1 MPSTRWPCSKI
12 HQIPGKGKSCGDRFF
27 HPKGR
32 CDDTHH
38 RGSQLTAEGL
48 FLKLGRVTSEYEGF
62 CLCTSVPGQNFVN
75 KNIKGRLETCREAQ
89 SYREKSRDVARQNQ
103 RHRAR
108 TRMRC
113 SPGSA
118 LAIRGQ
124 SRAAPHPT
132 PREDS
137 HPEAG

>member
-1 MPSTRWPCSKI
+1 M
-12 HQIPGKGKSCGDRFF
+12 
-27 HPKGR
+27 
-32 CDDTHH
+32 
-38 RGSQLTAEGL
+38 TAEIL

-75 KNIKGRLETCREAQ
+75 KNIKGRLETWREAQ

-118 LAIRGQ
+118 PAIRGQ
-124 SRAAPHPT
+124 SRAAPHP
-132 PREDS
+132 
-137 HPEAG
+137 HPQRGQSPGGRLTQSL